1 MFKKRGR
8 QNINRRV
15 RQTEE
20 SSEEEPVILRGN
32 RNGKS
37 NDSQINQESTVCLFT
52 FILYYVDCYY
62 FIFKS

>member
-32 RNGKS
+32 RNGESKD
-37 NDSQINQESTVCLFT
+37 NHVNQESTVFLFT
-52 FILYYVDCYY
+52 FILYYVD
-62 FIFKS
+62 